1 MRARS
6 GQPDGRAPNDPG
18 RRRRRAHRLRR
29 KIRVRQTAMASSVA
43 RARSRVPSIAHRECR
58 FMNGHAAARL
68 PDDLRDALAR
78 TLYDHDR
85 PAGEACAGWE
95 AADFESRHPGLRERY
110 RRSADALAD
119 GPLAEWLLSRLADE
133 EELRVLRRQR
143 MSPER
148 ERELLEANN
157 RLLARAETAE
167 AAREAA
173 EGALATLR
181 RERDVA
187 REAEAFWQQF
197 AFDADDLATRRLIEQ
212 TDARAEAERRAI
224 AERCR
229 RERAEAALRLFAD
242 RADVMPKEGWAS
254 ELAQANRDIPLWW
267 FHAARVALDPPD
279 LSRPAEDGEG

>member
-1 MRARS
+1 
-6 GQPDGRAPNDPG
+6 
-18 RRRRRAHRLRR
+18 
-29 KIRVRQTAMASSVA
+29 
-43 RARSRVPSIAHRECR
+43 
-58 FMNGHAAARL
+58 MNGHAAARF
-68 PDDLRDALAR
+68 PDDLREALAQALYESER
-78 TLYDHDR
+78 TEGEDR
-85 PAGEACAGWE
+85 ALWTDPDLEA
-95 AADFESRHPGLRERY
+95 RHPGLRERY
-110 RRSADALAD
+110 RRSADALAS
-119 GPLAEWLLSRLADE
+119 GPLADLLAARRADE

-157 RLLARAETAE
+157 RLLARAE
-167 AAREAA
+167 AA
-173 EGALATLR
+173 ETARSAAEEALVTLR

-212 TDARAEAERRAI
+212 TDARAAAERRAI
-224 AERCR
+224 EERCR

-254 ELAQANRDIPLWW
+254 ELATANRDIPLWW

-279 LSRPAEDGEG
+279 LSRPTQSGEA

>member
-119 GPLAEWLLSRLADE
+119 GPLAEWLLSRLS
-133 EELRVLRRQR
+133 LVLV
-143 MSPER
+143 SP
-148 ERELLEANN
+148 AG
-157 RLLARAETAE
+157 T
-167 AAREAA
+167 
-173 EGALATLR
+173 
-181 RERDVA
+181 
-187 REAEAFWQQF
+187 
-197 AFDADDLATRRLIEQ
+197 
-212 TDARAEAERRAI
+212 
-224 AERCR
+224 
-229 RERAEAALRLFAD
+229 
-242 RADVMPKEGWAS
+242 M
-254 ELAQANRDIPLWW
+254 AQKII
-267 FHAARVALDPPD
+267 
-279 LSRPAEDGEG
+279 